1 MASSGMQSTKQV
13 VIDFKLM
20 DGDAI
25 KNIQAL
31 NTKIENLKQTL
42 AGMKAQGLQN
52 TQTYIKLQ
60 AALKEMEGSVRA
72 NQKVLLESVKQ
83 QKANGD
89 SLNALRAQLKLARAE
104 YEDLSKAERES
115 AQGDALLKKIND
127 ITNALKKGEQAQQDW
142 SRTVGNYQSV
152 WDAPTEKLEGFGRVL
167 QSVFG
172 DSLLGKA
179 VTATKTIT
187 GFLRDVGK
195 DSKDA
200 STNVQAMGKAVTDT
214 AKETQ
219 DATTVVENAAQSFK
233 DLGDNAASGTTTVE
247 GFGAAERAAADAAKN
262 MASAET
268 NAATAATSVVKG
280 ETQAAKAVGSLGNA
294 FKSGIAGIK
303 SFATQ
308 LWSLMKI
315 PIVAIISAIALVVM
329 KLVDSFKK
337 NDQAMTAL
345 KKAFAALKPIL
356 QIIEK
361 AFQAIVGVVTK
372 VIEVIANAAS
382 AIMSLIPAFKD
393 YVDANNDMVDAAERL
408 DDAEREYAVNSAK
421 RQAEISELRAKSAES
436 DKYNSEQRME
446 FLQQALDLEKQEL
459 EEKRDIAK
467 EKLRIAEKEAALSI
481 GYTELTAEAYE
492 KLDDEIKDSITDL
505 RVAVIEAEKEFSDGT
520 RRIRSQMASF
530 KKEEEAERKR
540 QENERKQAAKQAAQT
555 AKERA
560 KIQTQAQ
567 QALEDFLI
575 KGLQDMYDREYTETV
590 KAYQRQIDALKTR
603 LKEEANLTV
612 QARKDIQRQIVLM
625 ESDLALTMG
634 DLRLKQERETENKLL
649 EMRRKSLETQA
660 RLLKDDVDGWRAQA
674 QIDIE
679 LNEIDA
685 DLLKASLVQPLEEAK
700 KAYDTLVSDLTNLTE
715 SELQTKYGDTLIRR
729 GIDTSKGMHEAMM
742 QLQAQYHREMEIE
755 ETNYSNAVIAIDAAT
770 AKERKR
776 IETQLTKD
784 IHDEE
789 YRRLDAQRKHAEILR
804 QIELGQNYDAYG
816 RNEMAKTQIMLEQSQ
831 ERLRIAREEAQR
843 MADERTKYT
852 DEELSAM
859 YGSVDEYNNLVA
871 ESELKVVEA
880 ENAVQQAIKDVNDA
894 LMAEKIQHLQTAA
907 SVMSSVNDILGSF
920 QGLFETLA
928 ESDEKYSD
936 FATAMALMQILVSTA
951 VSIATAVQS
960 AMVAASQTG
969 LAAPFT
975 APAFIA
981 EMIAIVVGAMASAT
995 TTLLKA
1001 KQAKQSAPKF
1011 SQGGLVGNKTTR
1023 RKDDTVDAKLSLGEY
1038 VIPSEV
1044 VKEKGVGF
1052 FDELIGRKNRVSFT
1066 LPHLKFADGGLVA
1079 ALSTPNFQTNQMEFD
1094 YDAMKEVFS
1103 EAVSEIQPVVSV
1115 KEIASVQR
1123 RVEVK
1128 ERLANQ

>member
-42 AGMKAQGLQN
+42 AGMKAQGLEN

-142 SRTVGNYQSV
+142 SRSVGNYASV

-200 STNVQAMGKAVTDT
+200 SANVQAMGKAVTDT

-233 DLGDNAASGTTTVE
+233 DLGDNAASGKTIVE

-303 SFATQ
+303 SFAAQ

-345 KKAFAALKPIL
+345 QKAFAALKPIL
-356 QIIEK
+356 QVIEK
-361 AFQAIVGVVTK
+361 AFQAIVSVVTK
-372 VIEVIANAAS
+372 VVEAIGSAVNAIVS
-382 AIMSLIPAFKD
+382 WIPGLKD
-393 YVDANNDMVDAAERL
+393 YADANQDIVDSQEAL
-408 DDAEREYAVNSAK
+408 GDAERKYAVESAK

-436 DKYNSEQRME
+436 DKYTTEQRME
-446 FLQQALDLEKQEL
+446 FLQQAMDLEKQEL

-492 KLDDEIKDSITDL
+492 KLDDEIKNSITDL

-530 KKEEEAERKR
+530 KKEEEAEKKR

-567 QALEDFLI
+567 QALEDFLV
-575 KGLQDMYDREYTETV
+575 KGLRDMFDREYTETV

-603 LKEEANLTV
+603 LKEEANLTK
-612 QARKDIQRQIVLM
+612 QARADIQRQIVLM
-625 ESDLALTMG
+625 EADLALTMG

-649 EMRRKSLETQA
+649 EMRKKSLETQS
-660 RLLKDDVDGWRAQA
+660 RLLKDDVDGWKAQA

-871 ESELKVVEA
+871 ESELKVVDA
-880 ENAVQQAIKDVNDA
+880 ENAVKDSIKAVADEA
-894 LMAEKIQHLQTAA
+894 ARQKQTMLQTT
-907 SVMSSVNDILGSF
+907 STIMSSINNILGSM

-928 ESDEKYSD
+928 ESDEKYAD
-936 FATAMALMQILVSTA
+936 FATGMALMQILVSTA
-951 VSIATAVQS
+951 ISIANAIEGATA
-960 AMVAASQTG
+960 AGAATG
-969 LAAPFT
+969 VAAPFT
-975 APAFIA
+975 TPAFIV
-981 EMIAIVVGAMASAT
+981 EMVGIVLGALASAT
-995 TTLLKA
+995 TTLMKA
-1001 KQAKQSAPKF
+1001 KQQKQSAPKF
-1011 SQGGLVGNKTTR
+1011 KEGGYVKGAGNGTS
-1023 RKDDTVDAKLSLGEY
+1023 DSIHAKLSNGEY
-1038 VIPSEV
+1038 VIKKKV
-1044 VKEKGVGF
+1044 VDEYGVDF
-1052 FDELIGRKNRVSFT
+1052 FDRLNGSKSLM
-1066 LPHLKFADGGLVA
+1066 LPKLHFADGGLVQT
-1079 ALSTPNFQTNQMEFD
+1079 LSTPNFSTEGMFD
-1094 YDAMKEVFS
+1094 YDTMRDVMVEAM
-1103 EAVSEIQPVVSV
+1103 SEIQPVVSV
-1115 KEIASVQR
+1115 KEISSVQK
-1123 RVEVK
+1123 RVQVK
-1128 ERLANQ
+1128 ESIARQ